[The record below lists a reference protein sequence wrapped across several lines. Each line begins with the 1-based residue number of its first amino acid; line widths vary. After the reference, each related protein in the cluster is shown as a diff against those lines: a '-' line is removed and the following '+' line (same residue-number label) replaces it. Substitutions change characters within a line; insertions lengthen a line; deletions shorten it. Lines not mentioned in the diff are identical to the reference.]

1 MLRTSIAIKPD
12 RNIQPWVQITS
23 LHSRGKIHRVTLS
36 LFHGVSYEDMET
48 NLCERTNLEW
58 NMHHAA
64 TIPLVP
70 ALAPREDMPNWLNKT
85 KFVSDII
92 EPTTPEAR

>member
-1 MLRTSIAIKPD
+1 MCI
-12 RNIQPWVQITS
+12 ITY
-23 LHSRGKIHRVTLS
+23 RA
-36 LFHGVSYEDMET
+36 
-48 NLCERTNLEW
+48 W

-70 ALAPREDMPNWLNKT
+70 ALAPREDMPSWPNKT

-92 EPTTPEAR
+92 EPTTPEARYMAKKFPRPSSS